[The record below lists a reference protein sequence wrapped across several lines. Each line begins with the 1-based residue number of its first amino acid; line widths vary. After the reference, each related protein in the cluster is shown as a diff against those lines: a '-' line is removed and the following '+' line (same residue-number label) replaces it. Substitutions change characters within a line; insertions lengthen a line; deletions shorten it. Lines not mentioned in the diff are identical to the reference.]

1 MGSEFT
7 PTEVIAWAGLSNE
20 QPNPARTDEIITT
33 IPQLFEK
40 LVAQV
45 NKDLEVAGTGA
56 SINPS
61 NLPHLY
67 ELMDDLVN
75 HFADSNT
82 EMLASWLYR
91 IDLPANKIP
100 LDEAGR
106 IDTTYL
112 GTIILRRELLKV
124 LMRMH
129 YAGELGI

>member
-1 MGSEFT
+1 MGSEFSAT
-7 PTEVIAWAGLSNE
+7 DVVVWAGLSME
-20 QPNPARTDEIITT
+20 KPNPVRIEEVITT
-33 IPQLFEK
+33 IPGLFEK

-56 SINPS
+56 SINPE

-75 HFADSNT
+75 HFSDSNT
-82 EMLASWLYR
+82 EQLASWLYR

-106 IDTTYL
+106 IDISSL
-112 GTIILRRELLKV
+112 GTLILRRELLKV